1 MITILTIKMLTI
13 TMLKIRLL
21 TIRMMNAMLMTA
33 MLMIT
38 MLTIRMMKAM
48 HIGPFSFALSALH
61 SSTESQIKPVAAAAE
76 KIEDGAS

>member
-1 MITILTIKMLTI
+1 MVTTMSKEILMIIMMLTI
-13 TMLKIRLL
+13 TML
-21 TIRMMNAMLMTA
+21 T
-33 MLMIT
+33 IT

-61 SSTESQIKPVAAAAE
+61 SSAESQIKPVAAAAE

>member
-1 MITILTIKMLTI
+1 MVTTMSKEILMIIMMLTI
-13 TMLKIRLL
+13 TML
-21 TIRMMNAMLMTA
+21 T
-33 MLMIT
+33 IT

-61 SSTESQIKPVAAAAE
+61 SSAQSQIKPVAAAAE

>member
-1 MITILTIKMLTI
+1 MMKAMLMTSV
-13 TMLKIRLL
+13 
-21 TIRMMNAMLMTA
+21 LMTA

-61 SSTESQIKPVAAAAE
+61 SSAESQIKPVAAAVE
-76 KIEDGAS
+76 KIEDGAG